1 MIISGD
7 PTGILRG
14 DPSDIISGDPTDCK
28 ITAKEREA
36 GIKIEEL
43 IED

>member
-1 MIISGD
+1 MNSNGD
-7 PTGILRG
+7 L
-14 DPSDIISGDPTDCK
+14 SDCK

>member
-1 MIISGD
+1 MNINGD
-7 PTGILRG
+7 L
-14 DPSDIISGDPTDCK
+14 SDCK
-28 ITAKEREA
+28 ITAKERKE